1 MNSEDK
7 VVYLGNVIFI
17 SAADGKLSD
26 IEGKVIEGVRQNIGA
41 SETDLK
47 NALSIVGHGKHRL
60 TPIGR
65 FSDKVRNLEDMV
77 FTSLA
82 DGNLSEEEKPELLS
96 FAKAIG
102 INQDQLKN
110 ILSEAKVRVEAEI
123 ATEKC
128 PDCKKD
134 IPPESN
140 FCPGCGAS
148 VESR

>member
-1 MNSEDK
+1 M
-7 VVYLGNVIFI
+7 
-17 SAADGKLSD
+17 
-26 IEGKVIEGVRQNIGA
+26 
-41 SETDLK
+41 
-47 NALSIVGHGKHRL
+47 LSIDGTYCFHSCLKQITGITPEVGTKYSSWIEALRTENQKLGIDYS
-60 TPIGR
+60 IGYP
-65 FSDKVRNLEDMV
+65 FMI
-77 FTSLA
+77 
-82 DGNLSEEEKPELLS
+82 
-96 FAKAIG
+96 IG

-148 VESR
+148 VESRE